1 MSYALQESEVLNS
14 EWVEQIIQLAL
25 LEDSAELGD
34 IASKATILPEKTAT
48 AKFLA
53 KATGILS
60 GQKLAEKIFTK
71 VDPKITTEWQKTDGE
86 KIEKGEIFGY
96 VNGPAQ
102 SILTAERIALN
113 FMQRMSGIAT
123 ATNAMTSKVKDSKM
137 KILDTR
143 KTVPGLRLLD
153 KIAVTHGGGLN
164 HRMGLYDM
172 MMIKDNHIAAAGGI
186 AQALERGDQYLKSNQ
201 IDENVKI
208 EIETSTLDEVK
219 QVLSYLD
226 EQKSDTRVFRIMLD
240 NMVQGTDIQL
250 LQQAVKLI
258 DGRVETEAS
267 GNVTID
273 TVAAISQSGVDFVS
287 SGSLTH
293 SVKALDI
300 SLKVVVL

>member
-1 MSYALQESEVLNS
+1 
-14 EWVEQIIQLAL
+14 
-25 LEDSAELGD
+25 
-34 IASKATILPEKTAT
+34 
-48 AKFLA
+48 
-53 KATGILS
+53 
-60 GQKLAEKIFTK
+60 
-71 VDPKITTEWQKTDGE
+71 
-86 KIEKGEIFGY
+86 
-96 VNGPAQ
+96 
-102 SILTAERIALN
+102 
-113 FMQRMSGIAT
+113 MQRMSGIAT